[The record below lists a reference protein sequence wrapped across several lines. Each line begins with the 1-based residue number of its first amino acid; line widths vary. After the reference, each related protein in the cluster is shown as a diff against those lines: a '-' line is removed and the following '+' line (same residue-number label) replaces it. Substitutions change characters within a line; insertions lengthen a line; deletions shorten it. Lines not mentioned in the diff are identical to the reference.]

1 MPGYQQTEADAR
13 LISVYGDY
21 PHANDGCH
29 LHGGVQDDLL
39 SQRLW
44 KRVVQLSP
52 THYDVPKG
60 KVGRRFV
67 ATVAC
72 LLRDVRLRKHNSE
85 RVIIFVAVVLQTRH
99 GVRAAK
105 DIRRLIETRMN
116 LWDEGKEAAM
126 VEDIETECLSKI
138 GSPRERDAETE
149 ARAFNTRVMS
159 GRIRSAVR
167 TLTAREGGGVM
178 QPDDKDTKSG
188 HPVLDVLRQKHPV
201 IRSPVLDK
209 PDPAC
214 FEHYPSI
221 PSLLPQIITAEVV
234 ESVIPRLAG

>member
-1 MPGYQQTEADAR
+1 MPA
-13 LISVYGDY
+13 SSPY
-21 PHANDGCH
+21 PHANDGSH

-72 LLRDVRLRKHNSE
+72 LLRDVRLRKHNAE
-85 RVIIFVAVVLQTRH
+85 RFIIFVAVVLQTRH
-99 GVRAAK
+99 GVRASK

-126 VEDIETECLSKI
+126 VEDIEAECLSKI

-178 QPDDKDTKSG
+178 QPDDLCTKSG
-188 HPVLDVLRQKHPV
+188 RPVLDVLRQKHPPM
-201 IRSPVLDK
+201 REPPLDK
-209 PDPAC
+209 QDPAC

-221 PSLLPQIITAEVV
+221 PALLPQTITAEVV
-234 ESVIPRLAG
+234 ESVLPRLSGGGRARRD